1 MRVVILFNA
10 TGPTS
15 PRRTLK
21 SMADNQHA
29 ETYSEQYIYTFMD
42 AAGRGLPV
50 DASSVVLTEMQMRH
64 NAVEVQMT
72 EAAQDLL
79 GEKPPIGDPALVVVI
94 EDLVK
99 RIQSGEVIKCKT
111 TFPAAALGV
120 LWAWHIVTCFQWQW
134 RAVKKDWWETLAIA
148 DPDNKYV
155 ILPVQ
160 FMRGVASSKKVE
172 RWPHEI
178 IDAIAQGRL
187 PDSQAGGLLRIA

>member
-29 ETYSEQYIYTFMD
+29 DTYSEQYIY
-42 AAGRGLPV
+42 
-50 DASSVVLTEMQMRH
+50 
-64 NAVEVQMT
+64 
-72 EAAQDLL
+72 
-79 GEKPPIGDPALVVVI
+79 I

-111 TFPAAALGV
+111 TFPSAALVV
-120 LWAWHIVTCFQWQW
+120 LWACHIVTCFQWQW

-160 FMRGVASSKKVE
+160 FMRGVASSRKVE